1 MLQKKTFSCSFS
13 CFLAFITD
21 YNHKISLIPF
31 FQWPCLLGLAN
42 ISTIDAFHKS
52 LLYLILTHVFITWGK
67 YFNHFWI
74 KVIIQT
80 IYRLAMKTILNSKM
94 IVFWQFNSFFMFDLL
109 FCFFC
114 TNRISNQTAFECLC
128 HALQTS
134 LKISNSKNA
143 LKHKHH
149 TPIIIIQNSILH
161 THTKNKI
168 A

>member
-1 MLQKKTFSCSFS
+1 MLQKKTFYCSFI

-94 IVFWQFNSFFMFDLL
+94 IVFLTIPFVLHVRF
-109 FCFFC
+109 FFC

-149 TPIIIIQNSILH
+149 TPIIIIQNSIDR
-161 THTKNKI
+161 KSVV
-168 A
+168 